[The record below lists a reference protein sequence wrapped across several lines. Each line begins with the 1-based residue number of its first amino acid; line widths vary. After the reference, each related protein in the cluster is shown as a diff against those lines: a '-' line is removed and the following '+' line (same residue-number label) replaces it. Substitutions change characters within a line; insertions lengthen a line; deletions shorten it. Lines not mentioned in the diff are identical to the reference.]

1 MKLNEFAERLTE
13 LRNYHNISQERLSE
27 MLFVKQNTVSMWE
40 AGERE
45 PSYDTLLKL
54 SKIFNVTT
62 DYLLG
67 NIDY

>member
-1 MKLNEFAERLTE
+1 MKLNKFAERLTE

-40 AGERE
+40 TGERE

-54 SKIFNVTT
+54 SKIFKVTT

-67 NIDY
+67 NTDY